1 MAKELMV
8 IKQQEIEKRIFYVRG
23 NYVVL
28 DKDLADFYE
37 VKPIRL
43 REQVKRN
50 ANRFPE
56 DFMFQLTAEEV
67 DAMVSQ
73 NAIPS
78 KQSLGGYLPYVFTE
92 QGVAAVSAVL
102 KSEKAAQVSINI
114 MRAFVQMRKFLQ
126 NNALIFQR
134 LDKVEHK
141 QLETDQKLEK
151 VLQALES
158 RTEQPD
164 KGIFFD
170 GQIFDA
176 YVFVADI
183 IKKAKTDII
192 LIDNYVD
199 ETVLTLLAKRPKN
212 VTATI
217 YTKSISKPLQLD
229 FTKHNSQYPPI
240 ALKTF
245 DDSHDRFLIIDQ
257 KELYHLGASLK
268 DLGKKWFA
276 FSKMGYTHC
285 RCIGEIE
292 RCKMKLAEKYK
303 QTEVGLIPSDWD
315 VKPLGLIVDKII
327 SGGTPSRSNKEYWG
341 NEIPWVTVKDFAS
354 FNPNFTQEF
363 ITKKGLEHSAS
374 HLIPKGTLITSTRMG
389 LGKAVV
395 YDVDV
400 SINQDLKALFPSK
413 LLDTK
418 YLYYWFQKNSELIG
432 RLGSGSTV
440 MGISLIELKNI
451 QFILPTKAEQIAIAT
466 TLSDADALI
475 SSLEKL
481 IAKKRMIKQGAMQQL
496 LQPKEGWVVKKL
508 GEIGKPYGGLSG
520 KSKVDFENGVY
531 PYIPFMNIMSNPV
544 IDTDYFDFVNINVGE
559 SQNSAQKGDL
569 FFNGSSETPEEVGMC
584 SVLLE
589 EVPNLYLNSF
599 CFGFRLN
606 KESRENGLYLSYF
619 FRSSEGRKLFYSMA
633 QGATRYNL
641 SKSNF
646 NKLELKLPNSEEQ
659 TRIATILSDM
669 DAEIAA
675 LETKLEKYRKVK
687 LGMMQ
692 NLLTGKIRLI

>member
-1 MAKELMV
+1 MV

-67 DAMVSQ
+67 DAMVSHF
-73 NAIPS
+73 AIPS

-164 KGIFFD
+164 KGIFFE

-199 ETVLTLLAKRPKN
+199 ETVLTLLAKRKIN
-212 VTATI
+212 VAGTI
-217 YTKSISKPLQLD
+217 YTKQISKQLQLD
-229 FTKHNSQYPPI
+229 VEKHNSQYPPI

-245 DDSHDRFLIIDQ
+245 AHSHDRFLIIDQ

-276 FSKMGYTHC
+276 FSKMDSLTADVLAKL
-285 RCIGEIE
+285 
-292 RCKMKLAEKYK
+292 KM
-303 QTEVGLIPSDWD
+303 
-315 VKPLGLIVDKII
+315 
-327 SGGTPSRSNKEYWG
+327 
-341 NEIPWVTVKDFAS
+341 
-354 FNPNFTQEF
+354 
-363 ITKKGLEHSAS
+363 
-374 HLIPKGTLITSTRMG
+374 
-389 LGKAVV
+389 
-395 YDVDV
+395 
-400 SINQDLKALFPSK
+400 
-413 LLDTK
+413 
-418 YLYYWFQKNSELIG
+418 
-432 RLGSGSTV
+432 
-440 MGISLIELKNI
+440 
-451 QFILPTKAEQIAIAT
+451 
-466 TLSDADALI
+466 
-475 SSLEKL
+475 
-481 IAKKRMIKQGAMQQL
+481 
-496 LQPKEGWVVKKL
+496 
-508 GEIGKPYGGLSG
+508 
-520 KSKVDFENGVY
+520 
-531 PYIPFMNIMSNPV
+531 
-544 IDTDYFDFVNINVGE
+544 
-559 SQNSAQKGDL
+559 
-569 FFNGSSETPEEVGMC
+569 
-584 SVLLE
+584 
-589 EVPNLYLNSF
+589 
-599 CFGFRLN
+599 
-606 KESRENGLYLSYF
+606 
-619 FRSSEGRKLFYSMA
+619 
-633 QGATRYNL
+633 
-641 SKSNF
+641 
-646 NKLELKLPNSEEQ
+646 
-659 TRIATILSDM
+659 
-669 DAEIAA
+669 
-675 LETKLEKYRKVK
+675 
-687 LGMMQ
+687 
-692 NLLTGKIRLI
+692 

>member
-1 MAKELMV
+1 MV

-176 YVFVADI
+176 YVFVANI

-217 YTKSISKPLQLD
+217 YTKSISKQLQLD
-229 FTKHNSQYPPI
+229 LDKHNSQYPPI
-240 ALKTF
+240 DLKSYAH
-245 DDSHDRFLIIDQ
+245 SHDRFLIVDR
-257 KELYHLGASLK
+257 KALYHLGASLK

-276 FSKMGYTHC
+276 FSKMDTLTADVLA
-285 RCIGEIE
+285 
-292 RCKMKLAEKYK
+292 KLK
-303 QTEVGLIPSDWD
+303 D
-315 VKPLGLIVDKII
+315 VK
-327 SGGTPSRSNKEYWG
+327 
-341 NEIPWVTVKDFAS
+341 
-354 FNPNFTQEF
+354 
-363 ITKKGLEHSAS
+363 
-374 HLIPKGTLITSTRMG
+374 
-389 LGKAVV
+389 
-395 YDVDV
+395 
-400 SINQDLKALFPSK
+400 
-413 LLDTK
+413 
-418 YLYYWFQKNSELIG
+418 
-432 RLGSGSTV
+432 
-440 MGISLIELKNI
+440 
-451 QFILPTKAEQIAIAT
+451 
-466 TLSDADALI
+466 
-475 SSLEKL
+475 
-481 IAKKRMIKQGAMQQL
+481 
-496 LQPKEGWVVKKL
+496 
-508 GEIGKPYGGLSG
+508 
-520 KSKVDFENGVY
+520 
-531 PYIPFMNIMSNPV
+531 
-544 IDTDYFDFVNINVGE
+544 
-559 SQNSAQKGDL
+559 
-569 FFNGSSETPEEVGMC
+569 
-584 SVLLE
+584 
-589 EVPNLYLNSF
+589 
-599 CFGFRLN
+599 
-606 KESRENGLYLSYF
+606 
-619 FRSSEGRKLFYSMA
+619 
-633 QGATRYNL
+633 
-641 SKSNF
+641 
-646 NKLELKLPNSEEQ
+646 
-659 TRIATILSDM
+659 
-669 DAEIAA
+669 
-675 LETKLEKYRKVK
+675 
-687 LGMMQ
+687 
-692 NLLTGKIRLI
+692 